1 MLQVT
6 LGFSQSSSGICQ
18 TVSTQIQP
26 QLKNCKN
33 SWVQQEPAF
42 FAGGGLPTNHH
53 EAPVTRSTNPSRF
66 KNPCLALQG
75 NRQAYLRP
83 AGNTGPCQ
91 TSMVCGLAEHL
102 AVMPRVAKSI
112 LDVLNL
118 DLQLQNIKCS
128 TVKTLPPDVYSK
140 NTGWICTH
148 LWYYSYIIH
157 QRSDHLNVAKVWI
170 KNNNPWLSRD
180 HSETRPCHGCQDETV
195 PMQSIK
201 VCLAPNAPD
210 HFHRLIMTDLIF
222 CYIFIDF
229 SKKQQS
235 LPLISCKI
243 TKELLWRFASQID
256 HTGEELCVRDLSSPS
271 LSSIQADSCRSKLF

>member
-1 MLQVT
+1 MGSTRTSIFRRRRTTNQPPWGTSHKEHQSLSFQKS
-6 LGFSQSSSGICQ
+6 LFSAARKPSGISATCREHRSVPNLNGLRFGWASGSHATGCQ
-18 TVSTQIQP
+18 
-26 QLKNCKN
+26 
-33 SWVQQEPAF
+33 
-42 FAGGGLPTNHH
+42 
-53 EAPVTRSTNPSRF
+53 
-66 KNPCLALQG
+66 
-75 NRQAYLRP
+75 
-83 AGNTGPCQ
+83 
-91 TSMVCGLAEHL
+91 
-102 AVMPRVAKSI
+102 SI

-128 TVKTLPPDVYSK
+128 TVKTLPPEVYSK